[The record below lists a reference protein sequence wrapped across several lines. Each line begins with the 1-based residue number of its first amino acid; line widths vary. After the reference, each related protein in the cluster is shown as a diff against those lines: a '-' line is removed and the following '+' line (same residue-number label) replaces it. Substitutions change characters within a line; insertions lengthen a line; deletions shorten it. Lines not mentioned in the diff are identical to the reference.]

1 MAETITITVPDM
13 TCGHCEQSIKEALS
27 SVDPNSTIEVDLAA
41 QVVRTNIPAGDALAA
56 IVDAGYTPS
65 IAAGQ

>member
-27 SVDPNSTIEVDLAA
+27 SVDPNSTVEVDLAA